1 MLERLGTEEDNPR
14 RRLDICYKNSDDFRG
29 SRHNPGYRG
38 QYADVDIHAG
48 LICLNGPVGMDR
60 EQQLELFRKALHEI
74 EKDCDLINQVL
85 EITQPDSGNVTK
97 ILRYKLPN
105 E

>member
-1 MLERLGTEEDNPR
+1 
-14 RRLDICYKNSDDFRG
+14 
-29 SRHNPGYRG
+29 
-38 QYADVDIHAG
+38 
-48 LICLNGPVGMDR
+48 MDR